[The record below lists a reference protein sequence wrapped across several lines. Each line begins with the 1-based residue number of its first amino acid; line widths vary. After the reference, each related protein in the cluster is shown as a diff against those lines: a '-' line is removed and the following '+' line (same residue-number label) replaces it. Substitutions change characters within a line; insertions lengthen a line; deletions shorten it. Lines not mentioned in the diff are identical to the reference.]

1 MNDAEELIQ
10 EGFVVPDDYV
20 SDDSDEF
27 DQSKTKDRNTRQL
40 LQQAQERFNN
50 KLKNNKPP
58 IPYLLL
64 PSRCDLGDFKA
75 ISLMKKRVK
84 PQSLISRVSFG
95 NHCDTENTT
104 GSSNIQEFPLS
115 VEKPKKEETKLN
127 IKDVVH
133 DLVHSAHATSFSKK
147 QLIEDIKSRFSDLK
161 KTHVEAFV
169 KECFDKKK

>member
-1 MNDAEELIQ
+1 
-10 EGFVVPDDYV
+10 
-20 SDDSDEF
+20 
-27 DQSKTKDRNTRQL
+27 
-40 LQQAQERFNN
+40 
-50 KLKNNKPP
+50 
-58 IPYLLL
+58 
-64 PSRCDLGDFKA
+64 
-75 ISLMKKRVK
+75 MKKRVK